1 MLVGQTRSF
10 ATAWMRLGAPGSL
23 ILSARE
29 EDMLTKRFD
38 VATFNTYN
46 LVLPDVTFYE
56 TKKYSKA

>member
-1 MLVGQTRSF
+1 
-10 ATAWMRLGAPGSL
+10 
-23 ILSARE
+23 
-29 EDMLTKRFD
+29 MLTKRFD